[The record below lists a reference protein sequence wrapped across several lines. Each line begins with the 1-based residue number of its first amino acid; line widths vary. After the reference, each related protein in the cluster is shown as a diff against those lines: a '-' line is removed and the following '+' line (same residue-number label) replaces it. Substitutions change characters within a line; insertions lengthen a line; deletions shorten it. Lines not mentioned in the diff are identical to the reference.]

1 MEFWLRWDIRKQ
13 KFRCSCEFYLLNSSG
28 ESKWGLQSSLTIL
41 LPHGLDGAGPEHSS
55 ARLERFL
62 QVRCRGVWRASPSLP
77 LVARA
82 INHVLIFQMTDS
94 KEDGADGD
102 DVNWFVVNPTTA
114 AQYFH
119 LLRRQMVRNF
129 RKPLV
134 VISPKVLLR
143 YNAFFSWKL
152 SLLV

>member
-1 MEFWLRWDIRKQ
+1 MVVFAVIYFWWNILSRL
-13 KFRCSCEFYLLNSSG
+13 FRFHTLDTPQEIPFLIVRCLMPMIFTTFFCPG
-28 ESKWGLQSSLTIL
+28 MTIL

-62 QVRCRGVWRASPSLP
+62 Q
-77 LVARA
+77 
-82 INHVLIFQMTDS
+82 MTDS
-94 KEDGADGD
+94 KEAGVDGD
-102 DVNWFVVNPTTA
+102 DVNWSVVNPTTA

-143 YNAFFSWKL
+143 
-152 SLLV
+152 

>member
-1 MEFWLRWDIRKQ
+1 M
-13 KFRCSCEFYLLNSSG
+13 
-28 ESKWGLQSSLTIL
+28 TIL

-62 QVRCRGVWRASPSLP
+62 Q
-77 LVARA
+77 
-82 INHVLIFQMTDS
+82 MTDS
-94 KEDGADGD
+94 KEAGVDGD
-102 DVNWFVVNPTTA
+102 DVNWSVVNPTTA

-119 LLRRQMVRNF
+119 LLGRQMVRNF

-143 YNAFFSWKL
+143 
-152 SLLV
+152 

>member
-1 MEFWLRWDIRKQ
+1 MRR
-13 KFRCSCEFYLLNSSG
+13 
-28 ESKWGLQSSLTIL
+28 
-41 LPHGLDGAGPEHSS
+41 
-55 ARLERFL
+55 
-62 QVRCRGVWRASPSLP
+62 RGVGRASASLLP

-82 INHVLIFQMTDS
+82 INYVLIFQMTDS

-143 YNAFFSWKL
+143 YNAFFS
-152 SLLV
+152 